1 MTKEVERIIEDLDA
15 STPTASVSVLKHFDT
30 AFRSSKRLDYFV
42 LGDLAA
48 GEFLVALKFKVAFFH
63 VLVTLQRK
71 QDKFI
76 WSVDVSFGKPILWST
91 LEELAGSRVFSISP
105 SGVVKERKH

>member
-1 MTKEVERIIEDLDA
+1 MTKDVERIIGDLDA
-15 STPTASVSVLKHFDT
+15 STRTTSISVLKHFDT
-30 AFRSSKRLDYFV
+30 AFKSSKRLDYFV

-48 GEFLVALKFKVAFFH
+48 GDFLVALKFKVAVFH

-76 WSVDVSFGKPILWST
+76 WSVDVSFGTPILWST
-91 LEELAGSRVFSISP
+91 LQELTGSRVFSISP
-105 SGVVKERKH
+105 SGAVKERKY